1 MSDTAHPP
9 ADQADDAPAFPL
21 TFGDDGHKMSTVS
34 KFYSKETGRPL
45 PDNMSQYADGPVIFD
60 GAEATYREIAQF
72 RDILDRL
79 GDAAKMD
86 GISPDAVILVLELEF
101 ESQGNSHP
109 SEIFFRPGD
118 RFVRDALWPRYIACD
133 SSHPTIKALIDKLI
147 DYVLEGEES
156 DEVSDLGSDFEHEE
170 VDEMVIYLWANDLST
185 FDRAAFLLNHGCN
198 PIEALRT
205 TPPCQCEELVDSLR
219 TSIWES

>member
-1 MSDTAHPP
+1 MSAGSSPTNAMIFAAGLGTRMRPIT
-9 ADQADDAPAFPL
+9 DAIPKPL
-21 TFGDDGHKMSTVS
+21 VKVH
-34 KFYSKETGRPL
+34 GRP
-45 PDNMSQYADGPVIFD
+45 
-60 GAEATYREIAQF
+60 
-72 RDILDRL
+72 
-79 GDAAKMD
+79 
-86 GISPDAVILVLELEF
+86 
-101 ESQGNSHP
+101 
-109 SEIFFRPGD
+109 
-118 RFVRDALWPRYIACD
+118 
-133 SSHPTIKALIDKLI
+133 LI